1 MARARLE
8 SHRIGRRGSLS
19 EPTPGLPGS
28 RVPYLFPLPGALSSA
43 TSHPS
48 PACPG
53 AGRAPESGL
62 RPPRQL
68 AGSSRPEAALAGT
81 PALLT

>member
-8 SHRIGRRGSLS
+8 SHRIGLRGSLS
-19 EPTPGLPGS
+19 EPTPGLLGS

-48 PACPG
+48 PGLSQGRACP
-53 AGRAPESGL
+53 RVWAP
-62 RPPRQL
+62 PPAAANGQL
-68 AGSSRPEAALAGT
+68 P
-81 PALLT
+81 P